1 MSGEVN
7 RVKMVRELGVSIN
20 TVYNVTTD
28 LSSKGYVLSI
38 CEKPKKSVTHSLSS
52 LSSSSHQTH
61 QKAESDEDLSESDD
75 ESSEFTQEVSEKSH
89 QWVEKRRSE

>member
-52 LSSSSHQTH
+52 SSHQTH